1 MIPPRRRSIG
11 LNPTEASK
19 SLPILRGTEISNPF
33 PSSGESAANSDN
45 RLHSGDTG
53 DKIRGATLV
62 DQRTD
67 PALGGAGISL
77 IDEIALG
84 KYVAELADCLEP
96 RWAAPVGAQT
106 PATRLATELDR
117 HKGQLLLLQGHSEAA
132 EELYRK

>member
-1 MIPPRRRSIG
+1 MWACG
-11 LNPTEASK
+11 EASMLK
-19 SLPILRGTEISNPF
+19 SPGSREVAICGGRPERHRYGLSCSGTTSSNPS

-84 KYVAELADCLEP
+84 KYVAELARTGDT
-96 RWAAPVGAQT
+96 G
-106 PATRLATELDR
+106 
-117 HKGQLLLLQGHSEAA
+117 
-132 EELYRK
+132 